1 MSDCSDGQRSTRVGA
16 VSLGGTEDSIS
27 HTHVLTH
34 TRTVVIRRRG
44 GEKNNNQTTHISV
57 ILFKFRNTFG
67 RYGTNYAVK
76 GDS

>member
-1 MSDCSDGQRSTRVGA
+1 MGA
-16 VSLGGTEDSIS
+16 VSRGNRGLTFS

-34 TRTVVIRRRG
+34 TLTVVIRRRG

-57 ILFKFRNTFG
+57 ILFKFRNAFG

>member
-1 MSDCSDGQRSTRVGA
+1 MGA
-16 VSLGGTEDSIS
+16 VRGNRGLNLTHARS
-27 HTHVLTH
+27 HTHTH

-57 ILFKFRNTFG
+57 ILFKFRNAFG

>member
-1 MSDCSDGQRSTRVGA
+1 LGQNREAHGWGL
-16 VSLGGTEDSIS
+16 LGGTEDSIS

-34 TRTVVIRRRG
+34 THTRTVVIRRRG
-44 GEKNNNQTTHISV
+44 GEKNNQTTHISV